1 MRICHSGT
9 LPHLKRLPVTPRRAM
24 YSAIVTYSAQKAQF
38 PMETNNGEHYWAE
51 KPNEY
56 HQSKRPHFQGATFA
70 KQQDLPPLPVPE
82 LNSTLN
88 KYLQTIRP
96 FCNSVETFER
106 QQLLCKDFSEHM
118 GPILQDRL
126 KEYSSDKRNWMS
138 KFWDEQSYLQ
148 YDDPIIPYVSYFYA
162 HKPLP
167 NHLSKIDKD
176 PLIKATAIIS
186 TVIKFIEAIKD
197 ESLPVEIIKNTPFCM
212 NSFSLMFN
220 NSRLPGNPQDNQ
232 DTNIFYSIYENNFM
246 TIAYKGKFYKL
257 VTHNGDNKPLSENEI
272 WKQLY
277 SVVFQGS
284 QPESKLGGIG
294 SLTSLPRDQW
304 RKVHSDLAK
313 DPISQNS
320 LETIHKSSFMLCLDL
335 DQSPVTLE
343 EKSRNCW
350 HGDGVNRFYD
360 KSLQFLVTGNGSSGF
375 LAEHSKMDGTP
386 TLFLN
391 NYVCQQL
398 NKLNVDEFVNKTFTS
413 TSKAELKPLELPFI
427 ITPKINKAIE
437 SAQLQFKETIDEHDL
452 RVWHYNKFGKTF
464 IKNHGMSPDAFIQQV
479 IQLAVFKYLKHPL
492 PTYEAASTRKYF
504 KGRTETVRSVSTA
517 SLEFVSKWQNG
528 EVSMAEK
535 IQALK
540 HSAKEHSH
548 YLKSASDG
556 KGVDRHFFGLKN
568 MMKPDDDHVPPLFKD
583 PLFIYSS
590 TWLISTS
597 QLSSEHFDGYGWSQV
612 NNNGF
617 GLAYMLNNDWLHI
630 NVVNKPAKS
639 GLDVNRLHYYLSEA
653 ADEIYEAL
661 ENEKKIKAKL

>member
-1 MRICHSGT
+1 MRICHSVA
-9 LPHLKRLPVTPRRAM
+9 LQNFKHFPVTPRRAM
-24 YSAIVTYSAQKAQF
+24 HSAIVNYSTQKTQF

-51 KPNEY
+51 KPNEFY
-56 HQSKRPHFQGATFA
+56 QSKRPTFQGNTFA
-70 KQQDLPPLPVPE
+70 KQQDLPALPVPE
-82 LNSTLN
+82 LDSTLN

-96 FCNSVETFER
+96 FCNDVETLER
-106 QQLLCKDFSEHM
+106 QRLLCKDFSEHM
-118 GPILQDRL
+118 GPVLQNQL
-126 KEYSSDKRNWMS
+126 KEYARDKRNWMS
-138 KFWDEQSYLQ
+138 KFWDDQSYLQ
-148 YDDPIIPYVSYFYA
+148 YNDPIVPYVSYFYS

-167 NHLSKIDKD
+167 SHLSKIGND

-197 ESLPVEIIKNTPFCM
+197 ESLPAEIIKNSPFCM

-220 NSRLPGNPQDNQ
+220 SSRLPGKPEDNQ
-232 DTNIFYSIYENNFM
+232 DTSIFYSVYENNFM

-257 VTHNGDNKPLSENEI
+257 ITHDDNNKPLSENEI

-284 QPESKLGGIG
+284 QYECKLGGIG

-304 RKVHSDLAK
+304 REVHMELTK
-313 DPISQNS
+313 NPTSQDS
-320 LETIHKSSFMLCLDL
+320 LEAIHKSSFMLCLDL

-350 HGDGVNRFYD
+350 HGDGINRFYD
-360 KSLQFLVTGNGSSGF
+360 KYLQFVVTGNGSSGF

-391 NYVCQQL
+391 NFVCQQL
-398 NKLNVDEFVNKTFTS
+398 NKLSADEFVRKVFTPS
-413 TSKAELKPLELPFI
+413 SKAALKPMELPFI
-427 ITPKINKAIE
+427 ITPKINKFIE
-437 SAQLQFKETIDEHDL
+437 SAQSQFKETMNEHDL

-464 IKNHGMSPDAFIQQV
+464 IKSHGMSPDAFIQQ
-479 IQLAVFKYLKHPL
+479 IMQLAVFKYFKRPL

-504 KGRTETVRSVSTA
+504 KGRTETGRSVSTA

-528 EVSMAEK
+528 EVSIAEK

-540 HSAKEHSH
+540 HSAKEHSN
-548 YLKSASDG
+548 YLKNAANG
-556 KGVDRHFFGLKN
+556 HGVDRHFFGLKN
-568 MMKPDDDHVPPLFKD
+568 MMKPDSDQVPPLFKD
-583 PLFIYSS
+583 PLFNYSS

-597 QLSSEHFDGYGWSQV
+597 QLSSEYFDGYGWSQV
-612 NNNGF
+612 NDNGF
-617 GLAYMLNNDWLHI
+617 GLAYMLNNNWLHI
-630 NVVNKPAKS
+630 NIVNKPAKS
-639 GLDVNRLHYYLSEA
+639 GLSVNRLHYYLSQA

-661 ENEKKIKAKL
+661 ENEKKLKAKL